1 MKRTAALAILLF
13 LCAWPSASASSDDPT
28 TFFVAFAADSRL
40 VVASHRDGV
49 KVLSVPDMKEVHSF
63 PMEAGRRLKS
73 AAVSPSGRWLAA
85 DDGVGDLRI
94 WDLQSGEAQAS
105 VPVAHDPAP
114 VYLFRPGTDTLF
126 IYQKNLTTWDVK
138 QGREVG
144 VVEAVKN
151 VERMAASPDGHNLII
166 FGSCSSG
173 SVSGDVCFYAI
184 DEKSVVAAGSR
195 GQIFNESKNGPPVD
209 LVYLEDGRILVILY
223 GLEMRLSGAEVTP
236 GTYTF
241 YFLKTGDLHVAGRAV
256 VDRGQQRSY
265 AGSRSAPG
273 DQLMAAS
280 PDGQWK
286 ASASAYQKRLYLYRI
301 KKDGPALEKFIR
313 IP

>member
-1 MKRTAALAILLF
+1 MKRRATLTMLF
-13 LCAWPSASASSDDPT
+13 LLCAWPAALMSSDDPV
-28 TFFVAFAADSRL
+28 TFFVAFTNDSRL

-63 PMEAGRRLKS
+63 PIEPGRRLRS

-85 DDGVGDLRI
+85 DDGAGDLRI
-94 WDLQSGEAQAS
+94 WDLQSSEAQAS
-105 VPVAHDPAP
+105 VPVAHDPAL

-126 IYQKNLTTWDVK
+126 IYQKNLTIWDVK

-151 VERMAASPDGHNLII
+151 VERMAASPDGHDLII

-184 DEKSVVAAGSR
+184 DEKNVVAAGSR

-209 LVYLEDGRILVILY
+209 LVYLEDARILVMLDDLANPPAYDIC
-223 GLEMRLSGAEVTP
+223 
-236 GTYTF
+236 
-241 YFLKTGDLHVAGRAV
+241 FLKTGDLHVVGKMFV
-256 VDRGQQRSY
+256 QQRGQQRSY
-265 AGSRSAPG
+265 PGSRSAPG
-273 DQLMAAS
+273 DQLMAVS
-280 PDGQWK
+280 PDGRWK
-286 ASASAYQKRLYLYRI
+286 TSTSTYQKRLYLYRVTP
-301 KKDGPALEKFIR
+301 DGPALEKFIR